1 MKTTFPKVA
10 PKTMIYRDMKKLD
23 KSAFKCDLRNRLKEA
38 DLSKFEPFEEI
49 FENVLDKHAPKK
61 TKIIR
66 ANNKPYVTKA
76 MRKAI
81 MKRSELATKFRNRP
95 TDDNKKAFKKQKNF
109 CNRLYKKERRKYY
122 EKLDLRKIT
131 NNRNFWDTIKPFL
144 SNKTS
149 TSQQISLKEGDK
161 IVTDETEVS
170 NVLNKHFINSVRCL
184 AEKGGCSAQV
194 LEINEKKDPLE
205 NILTRFQHHPSITA
219 IKQKGFTEA
228 FDFTLFAT
236 DDVLSEINKL
246 DPTKSTTGV
255 SIRLLK
261 ENSAICA
268 PILTSIFNSCIK
280 EGIFHGFSA
289 AVLMDLSKAF
299 DKLIM

>member
-1 MKTTFPKVA
+1 
-10 PKTMIYRDMKKLD
+10 
-23 KSAFKCDLRNRLKEA
+23 
-38 DLSKFEPFEEI
+38 
-49 FENVLDKHAPKK
+49 
-61 TKIIR
+61 
-66 ANNKPYVTKA
+66 

-131 NNRNFWDTIKPFL
+131 DNRKFWDTIKPFL

-219 IKQKGFTEA
+219 IKQKGFTEE

-261 ENSAICA
+261 ENSDICA

-280 EGIFHGFSA
+280 EGIFP
-289 AVLMDLSKAF
+289 
-299 DKLIM
+299 DKLKLADITPIFKSVDSMAKKNYRPVSILNSVSKLFEKLIQKQLNPFFETKLNEYLCGYRKGKSTQYALLNLIESWKKIPR